1 MIFDAVAVAVAA
13 VDIGVVAV
21 DDVAVAVDD
30 VAFAVSVEDGVED
43 GGFVD
48 CGWNSRRMIHH
59 FLNLNCACRMILDFV
74 DLHYLK
80 QCFG

>member
-1 MIFDAVAVAVAA
+1 MIFDADADADAVAA

-21 DDVAVAVDD
+21 DDVAVAVA
-30 VAFAVSVEDGVED
+30 VAVVVAVEDGVED

-74 DLHYLK
+74 DLHLK